1 MATNKH
7 GDVQIIEKNEGTNI
21 ALQQIDYKLIFGDD
35 ELSIRCDKYQ
45 RDWPVH
51 LDVCADDNN
60 NLVVGV
66 GVGRYYV
73 GQIDIPATVYHEV
86 PDPEPMAIEEDG
98 AGTQRYTKL
107 EPEPLNMGDVIVTL
121 WSIDDITITPAELA

>member
-7 GDVQIIEKNEGTNI
+7 GDVHIIEKNEGTKI

-73 GQIDIPATVYHEV
+73 GQVDIPATVYHEV
-86 PDPEPMAIEEDG
+86 PDPEPMTMAADG
-98 AGTQRYTKL
+98 ETQEHNKL
-107 EPEPLNMGDVIVTL
+107 EPEPLDMGNVTVTL
-121 WSIDDITITPAELA
+121 WSIDDITPADRV